1 MMLVH
6 SRSEHG
12 GLMECG
18 IEIERDRNL
27 AAEIDGDGQRSAQH
41 LDLHD
46 VSYL

>member
-18 IEIERDRNL
+18 IEIEQDRNL
-27 AAEIDGDGQRSAQH
+27 ASMEIDR
-41 LDLHD
+41 DLL
-46 VSYL
+46 SILISMM